1 MSNLK
6 QAGMCVVL
14 ALVLTVSMAGAASML
29 SKTEVSQQGAALAA
43 QAAGAFYTFVTTVHP

>member
-1 MSNLK
+1 
-6 QAGMCVVL
+6 MCVVL